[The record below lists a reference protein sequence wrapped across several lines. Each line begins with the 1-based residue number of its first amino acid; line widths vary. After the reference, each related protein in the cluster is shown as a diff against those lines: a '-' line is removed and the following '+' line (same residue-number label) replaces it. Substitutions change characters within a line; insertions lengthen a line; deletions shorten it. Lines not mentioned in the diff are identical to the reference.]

1 VHIEINGILNKKLI
15 IVFLILLIILFFY
28 IIYLNL
34 NILNLENDIESKD
47 KIYKIQINNRIN
59 EIEQLNS
66 QLSDLQSLL
75 NIGLDI
81 SSFDNIYLDTKLN
94 ESDKKN
100 ILASIPSASPLEKV
114 FITSKFGYRLHPIF
128 NTNKLHTGVDL
139 RATIGTKIYSTADGI
154 VLTSK
159 KEDLGGYGKM
169 VEIVH
174 NYGFQTLFGHMSE
187 VYVEEGDIIK
197 KGTLLGLSG
206 NTGNSNGPHLH
217 YEIKYLKK
225 HLDSQDFLYWN
236 TKTFDTIFKKNQD
249 LINWKNM
256 IFYIKNNR
264 NNTIDKDIN
273 VVRAR

>member
-1 VHIEINGILNKKLI
+1 MHIETNNILNKKII

-34 NILNLENDIESKD
+34 NILNLEDNIESKD

-66 QLSDLQSLL
+66 QLSDLQGLL

-100 ILASIPSASPLEKV
+100 ILASVPSASPLEKV

-128 NTNKLHTGVDL
+128 NTNKMHTGVDL
-139 RATIGTKIYSTADGI
+139 RALVGTKIYSTADGI

-187 VYVEEGDIIK
+187 VYVEEGDIVK
-197 KGTLLGLSG
+197 KGTLIGLSG
-206 NTGNSNGPHLH
+206 NTGSSNGPHLH

-225 HLDSQDFLYWN
+225 YLDSQDFLYWN

>member
-1 VHIEINGILNKKLI
+1 MHIETNNILNKKII

-34 NILNLENDIESKD
+34 NILNLEDNIESKD

-66 QLSDLQSLL
+66 QLSDLQGLL

-100 ILASIPSASPLEKV
+100 ILASVPSASPLEKV

-128 NTNKLHTGVDL
+128 NTNKMHTGVDL
-139 RATIGTKIYSTADGI
+139 RASVGTKIYSTADGI

-159 KEDLGGYGKM
+159 KEDLSGYGKM

-187 VYVEEGDIIK
+187 VYVEEGDIVK
-197 KGTLLGLSG
+197 KGTLIGLSG
-206 NTGNSNGPHLH
+206 NTGSSNGPHLH

-225 HLDSQDFLYWN
+225 YLDSQDFLYWN

-273 VVRAR
+273 VVRTR